1 MADRY
6 YNLMPQTPE
15 NNRIRKALEVYDL
28 KRNTSEPTYYL
39 KHTVPTGVNK
49 IKGGMCNCGHNNR
62 LLDRPMRQVLEG
74 GSFPGYITA
83 DDMDARGKSRRPPGG
98 VVDTKM
104 TGKLVRPGTMV
115 RYPGYNMN
123 EQKRLD
129 MEGGFLS
136 AVGSAAS
143 AAARATAAAARAAAS
158 AAASAASQAARLAAQ
173 YGPQILQT
181 GLNVYNDPN
190 VQKFINSPEFQQ
202 MSEAAMAEAM
212 KRMAGGKLVKFEEME
227 GGSMF
232 SAVTGAL
239 SSGAKTAA
247 AAAAQAAKLASAAA
261 LEAAR
266 LAAKHGPAVLQA
278 GVDLYNDPKT
288 QEFIN
293 SPEFKSMSEMAMAE
307 AIKKM
312 SGGNITKL
320 KGIPKNGG
328 FFGTTATHRAVP
340 AVVTREQMAAQR
352 ALTEQAMA
360 AQLAWQNKQTLPA
373 YNYIDPNVH
382 RITNSPEFHQM
393 SETAIAEAMKRM
405 KGGSF
410 SHLNKLANMTPA
422 QREAIKANAMR
433 VVRGSGDYPALEKAM
448 KGKGYGSELD
458 KLLKEAHSTTMKKM
472 KGSGRGSERAQI
484 VKSVMMEQG
493 LSLPMASKYVKEHN
507 LY

>member
-39 KHTVPTGVNK
+39 QHTVPTGVNK

-136 AVGSAAS
+136 AIGSAAS
-143 AAARATAAAARAAAS
+143 AAARATATAARAAAS
-158 AAASAASQAARLAAQ
+158 AAASAATQAARLAAQ
-173 YGPQILQT
+173 YGPTILQT

-190 VQKFINSPEFQQ
+190 VQRFINSPEFQQ
-202 MSEAAMAEAM
+202 MSDAAMAEAM

-239 SSGAKTAA
+239 SSGARTAA

-320 KGIPKNGG
+320 TGIPKNGG
-328 FFGTTATHRAVP
+328 SIFTNLATNNQKAPMPYIARPAVP
-340 AVVTREQMAAQR
+340 KPMPSLLEQYG
-352 ALTEQAMA
+352 
-360 AQLAWQNKQTLPA
+360 K
-373 YNYIDPNVH
+373 
-382 RITNSPEFHQM
+382 M
-393 SETAIAEAMKRM
+393 SEADLADAIRRM
-405 KGGSF
+405 NGGSL
-410 SHLNKLANMTPA
+410 LNKLANMTPE
-422 QREAIKANAMR
+422 QRETIKANAMR

-448 KGKGYGSELD
+448 KGKGFKAEMEKAQMKALNFARQGKGYGSELD
-458 KLLKEAHSTTMKKM
+458 KLLNEAHSTTMKKM